1 MKMTNDRYEDLLR
14 QVARDCQRIL
24 GDNLWGIYLH
34 GSLAFGCFHPEHSDI
49 DFLVVVEQPLSLGEK
64 EALLRTLLERE
75 AEAPPKGFEMSVV
88 LLRHCRQFCYPTPF
102 ELHYSIFH
110 RQRYVADPR
119 AFCEAMHGEDPDLAA
134 HFTVVRAVGQVLC
147 GRPVEETFD
156 EVPREAYLDSIRAD
170 VAQAEQDVLRDPV
183 YILLNLCRVLA
194 FQEEGLVL
202 SKEQGGEWGLKALP
216 AVAAMAVEQALCAY
230 REGGDISAGE
240 EALLN
245 CCAYIK
251 GRLGS

>member
-1 MKMTNDRYEDLLR
+1 MKMANDRYKSLLQ
-14 QVARDCQRIL
+14 QVAQDYRHIL

-34 GSLAFGCFHPEHSDI
+34 GSLAFGCFHPERSDI
-49 DFLVVVEQPLSLGEK
+49 DFLVVVEKPLSLGEK

-75 AEAPPKGFEMSVV
+75 AQAPPKGFEMSVV
-88 LLRHCRQFCYPTPF
+88 LLRYCRQFCYPTPF
-102 ELHYSIFH
+102 ELHYSISH
-110 RQRYVADPR
+110 RQRYAAGPR

-134 HFTVVRAVGQVLC
+134 HFTVTRAVGQVLC
-147 GRPVEETFD
+147 GRPVEETFG

-202 SKEQGGEWGLKALP
+202 SKEQGGEWGLRKLP
-216 AVAAMAVEQALCAY
+216 AEVAQPIGQALCAY
-230 REGGDISAGE
+230 RDGGDIPAGE
-240 EALLN
+240 EALLD

-251 GRLGS
+251 GCLES